1 VRPSGEGKSHVRRS
15 AFLTE
20 LGLFSGSLFYSL
32 SWQIVESSKQVMQML
47 KSVRS
52 EFVVNYILAMVIMEE
67 KSLDTTDF
75 I

>member
-1 VRPSGEGKSHVRRS
+1 MRPSGEGNSHACWP

-20 LGLFSGSLFYSL
+20 LGLFSGSLFHPL
-32 SWQIVESSKQVMQML
+32 SWEIVESSKQVMQIL

-52 EFVVNYILAMVIMEE
+52 ELVVNYVLAMVIMEE

>member
-1 VRPSGEGKSHVRRS
+1 M
-15 AFLTE
+15 
-20 LGLFSGSLFYSL
+20 
-32 SWQIVESSKQVMQML
+32 KQVMQML

-52 EFVVNYILAMVIMEE
+52 ELVVNYILVIVIMEE

>member
-1 VRPSGEGKSHVRRS
+1 
-15 AFLTE
+15 
-20 LGLFSGSLFYSL
+20 
-32 SWQIVESSKQVMQML
+32 ML

>member
-1 VRPSGEGKSHVRRS
+1 M
-15 AFLTE
+15 
-20 LGLFSGSLFYSL
+20 
-32 SWQIVESSKQVMQML
+32 QIL

-52 EFVVNYILAMVIMEE
+52 ELVVNYVLAMVIMEE